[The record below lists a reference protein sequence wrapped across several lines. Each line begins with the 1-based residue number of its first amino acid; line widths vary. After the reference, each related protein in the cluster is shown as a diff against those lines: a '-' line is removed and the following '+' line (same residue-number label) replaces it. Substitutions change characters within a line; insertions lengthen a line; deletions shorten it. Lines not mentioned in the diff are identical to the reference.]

1 MKNEEIADKNVHK
14 LGMKPSRAGPRDVN
28 ILGKLP
34 DPPGRRGP
42 PWRDGLVP
50 ECLILA

>member
-14 LGMKPSRAGPRDVN
+14 LGVKPSRAGDVN

-34 DPPGRRGP
+34 DRPRAM
-42 PWRDGLVP
+42 DGQVG
-50 ECLILA
+50 A